1 MLTYADVYGSHLQVD
16 GDYRLTEGGSAGDLP
31 AYSCAFTACTSDLR
45 TCFDLSSR
53 EVRCRMLTYA
63 DVC

>member
-16 GDYRLTEGGSAGDLP
+16 GDYRLAEGGSAGDLP
-31 AYSCAFTACTSDLR
+31 VYSCAFTACTSDLR

-53 EVRCRMLTYA
+53 EVR
-63 DVC
+63 